1 MMVFW
6 EVVMAEDAGF
16 ASEVKKVGAW
26 RGRRQLR
33 RRVLSW
39 TAKREAI
46 RGIGCVD
53 LDIYPTLAG
62 WGIK

>member
-1 MMVFW
+1 
-6 EVVMAEDAGF
+6 MAEDAGF
-16 ASEVKKVGAW
+16 ASGVKKAGAW

-33 RRVLSW
+33 CRVLSW

-46 RGIGCVD
+46 RVIECVD